1 MINVALEGM
10 LLTGAFFGIWAVDWA
25 HSWAGSVG
33 LVVGLI
39 AAALAGMAL
48 AAIHAVWAIHLK
60 VDQIISGTAINFLA
74 LGITGYLFIDKY
86 GDTGTPGQRPG
97 LRHPGRPPRASWT
110 TGTSSGRS
118 SAS

>member
-1 MINVALEGM
+1 
-10 LLTGAFFGIWAVDWA
+10 
-25 HSWAGSVG
+25 
-33 LVVGLI
+33 
-39 AAALAGMAL
+39 MAL

-86 GDTGTPGQRPG
+86 GDNGTPGNVPDYG
-97 LRHPGRPPRASWT
+97 IPDIHLALPAA

-118 SAS
+118 SASST